1 MDPGGEG
8 GGITM
13 PEEVQRASGGVGWTL
28 FGGGVSVRADDQ
40 SRICGGVR
48 SRVV

>member
-28 FGGGVSVRADDQ
+28 FGGGCQ
-40 SRICGGVR
+40 SELMIRVEYVGVYAAG
-48 SRVV
+48 